1 MAERASVRLLV
12 VDDDPDIAR
21 LLGALLS
28 RLGFT
33 DVTYVST
40 ADEAL
45 QAADRADIVLLDHQL
60 PDAEGLDLLRS
71 LRIRPSSPGLV
82 MITAHGNEALAAEA
96 LRRGADDYLVKDGS
110 LPHLLAEVLE
120 RVRRERA
127 IRLALQ
133 DAEEELVR
141 AERLAAIGQLNVT
154 LHHEINNPLMAAS
167 AEVNLLLSGPDP
179 LTPAQRESAET
190 VRDALSRIAE
200 LLKRVASLSRARA
213 TGYPGQL
220 RMLDVNAPDGDAGAV
235 LSTGTALVYYP
246 NDAEARVAMMV
257 LRQGGWSVERCDT
270 REELQRR
277 LQEDQVTLV
286 AYAATREA
294 PGAGIPPRAERS
306 YVAIAFVPDDSVAA
320 LATWADRVIRTP
332 FDPAALADEMGLL
345 ER

>member
-1 MAERASVRLLV
+1 MAERASVKLLV

-33 DVTYVST
+33 DVTWVNT

-133 DAEEELVR
+133 DAEEELVK
-141 AERLAAIGQLNVT
+141 AERLAAVGQLNVT

-167 AEVNLLLSGPDP
+167 AEVNLLLNGPDR
-179 LTPAQRESAET
+179 LSAAQRESVEA
-190 VRDALSRIAE
+190 VREALSRIAE
-200 LLKRVASLSRARA
+200 LLKRVASLSRAGSIDYA
-213 TGYPGQL
+213 GQL
-220 RMLDVNAPDGDAGAV
+220 RMLDVNAPSDDSTA
-235 LSTGTALVYYP
+235 LSSGTALVYYP
-246 NDAEARVAMMV
+246 DDAEARVAMMV
-257 LRQGGWSVERCDT
+257 LRQGGWSVARCDT

-277 LQEDQVTLV
+277 LQEEQVTLV
-286 AYAATREA
+286 AYAATPEA

-306 YVAIAFVPDDSVAA
+306 YVAIAFVPDEKTAG

-332 FDPAALADEMGLL
+332 FDPAALADEMGLGR
-345 ER
+345 E

>member
-1 MAERASVRLLV
+1 MADRSAIRLLV

-28 RLGFT
+28 RQGFT

-45 QAADRADIVLLDHQL
+45 RAADQADIVLLDHQL
-60 PDAEGLDLLRS
+60 PDAEGLELLRS

-96 LRRGADDYLVKDGS
+96 LRRGADDYLVKDSS

-133 DAEEELVR
+133 DAEDELVR
-141 AERLAAIGQLNVT
+141 AERLAAVGQLNVT
-154 LHHEINNPLMAAS
+154 LHHEINNPLMAAF
-167 AEVNLLLSGPDP
+167 AEIDLLLGGPDE
-179 LTPAQRESAET
+179 LTPAQRESAEA
-190 VRDALSRIAE
+190 VRDALARIAE
-200 LLKRVASLSRARA
+200 LLKRVASLSKARA
-213 TGYPGQL
+213 TGYAGQL
-220 RMLDVNAPDGDAGAV
+220 RMLDVNPPDGDDAAM

-246 NDAEARVAMMV
+246 DDAEARVAMMV

-270 REELQRR
+270 KEELVRR
-277 LQEDQVTLV
+277 LSEDQVTLV
-286 AYAATREA
+286 AFAATRDA
-294 PGAGIPPRAERS
+294 PGTVIPPRAERS
-306 YVAIAFVPDDSVAA
+306 YVAIAFVPDEEVAE

-332 FDPAALADEMGLL
+332 FDPAALADEMGLPG
-345 ER
+345 R